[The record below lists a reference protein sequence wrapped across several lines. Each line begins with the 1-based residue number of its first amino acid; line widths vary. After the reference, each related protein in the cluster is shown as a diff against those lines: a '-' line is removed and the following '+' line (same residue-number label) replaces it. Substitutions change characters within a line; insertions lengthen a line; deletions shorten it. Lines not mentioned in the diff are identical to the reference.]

1 LLHKVILERVEVM
14 EGLSERRSWV
24 GSSMNGLEGVSKVP
38 LYGTKSSTLK
48 VQLMPKFSE
57 RSIT

>member
-14 EGLSERRSWV
+14 EGLSKRRSWV
-24 GSSMNGLEGVSKVP
+24 GSSTNGLEGVSKVS